1 MRMCAYPWF
10 CDPLRCMVSVEW
22 KPIRRYYNFSIAQLS
37 AVKSPAQWVAQSS
50 QEKNESPSTWPFL
63 FAMGLG
69 A

>member
-1 MRMCAYPWF
+1 
-10 CDPLRCMVSVEW
+10 MVSVEW